1 MQKKTLRRQTGGNKY
16 NTQSLRETE
25 AGERDAENLR
35 QCQILK
41 TGKEDLRCK

>member
-25 AGERDAENLR
+25 AGERDAESE
-35 QCQILK
+35 
-41 TGKEDLRCK
+41 TVPDTEDRAKKI